1 MPLETEVKHP
11 GETLDYAFDF
21 TSDLEQSET
30 ITTQAVVSGWP
41 SVTVSGVA
49 EQDGKVV
56 CFADG
61 GVHGQTVPLVCTVET
76 SANRTH
82 VRVTYLLIRSDVR

>member
-21 TSDLEQSET
+21 TGELVEAET
-30 ITTQAVVSGWP
+30 ITGQTVVSGFP

-61 GVHGQTVPLVCTVET
+61 GVHGQTVPLMCTVET
-76 SANRTH
+76 SANRTY
-82 VRVTYLLIRSDVR
+82 VRLTYLLIRQDVR